1 MHGLAIVNER
11 LVWVALEQELEI
23 FGAQLKNAV
32 ILDLE
37 ARAHHDSKR
46 GPRHI
51 DLGLISESLKK
62 FLGLDGYELIMQRVI
77 LKVDELSTASMVG

>member
-1 MHGLAIVNER
+1 MSAAIVNER

-23 FGAQLKNAV
+23 FGTHLKNAV

-37 ARAHHDSKR
+37 SRSHHDKMR

-51 DLGLISESLKK
+51 DLGLISDSLKK
-62 FLGLDGYELIMQRVI
+62 FLGIDGYELVMLRVVR
-77 LKVDELSTASMVG
+77 KVEALSATSFR